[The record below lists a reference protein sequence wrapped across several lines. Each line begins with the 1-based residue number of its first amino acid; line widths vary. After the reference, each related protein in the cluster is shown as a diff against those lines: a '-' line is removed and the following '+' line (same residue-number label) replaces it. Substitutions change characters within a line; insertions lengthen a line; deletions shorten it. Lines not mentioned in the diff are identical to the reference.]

1 MAAYRS
7 FLNITLLFYWTCHRL
22 EDGKLAWYRTPPAR
36 ERLYA
41 LDRLLAAPGQPVVFC
56 LDETGLSAAE
66 HAFPDRIATT
76 GRLWSNEA
84 RKQFAP
90 LAGRDVVIM
99 AGRKHPGRA
108 EVQEIRKA
116 LMTLGCRVAEDVLPS
131 RGPRRAKKAAPP
143 KHPLASALPTQVNL
157 QPAAPEP
164 GHSLT

>member
-56 LDETGLSAAE
+56 LDETSLAAAE
-66 HAFPDRIATT
+66 RAFPDRIATT
-76 GRLWSNEA
+76 GSLRSDGA
-84 RKQFAP
+84 GKHFTP

-99 AGRKHPGRA
+99 AGRKRPCRA
-108 EVQEIRKA
+108 EVREIREA
-116 LMTLGCRVAEDVLPS
+116 LMTVGCRVAEDVLPA
-131 RGPRRAKKAAPP
+131 RGPRRARKAAAQKPSSR
-143 KHPLASALPTQVNL
+143 SALPGAGQLANCD
-157 QPAAPEP
+157 
-164 GHSLT
+164 S